1 VRVVGASAPMPNCR
15 ICEESP
21 DGPVREMVCSRRS
34 RQPFARV
41 VHLNTQQKRRRPGAH
56 ASRSRAMEIAAVLMF
71 FTAIV
76 GFVQQFDDPAW

>member
-1 VRVVGASAPMPNCR
+1 MPNCR

-21 DGPVREMVCSRRS
+21 AGPVREMVCSRRS

-41 VHLNTQQKRRRPGAH
+41 VHLNTQQMRHHPGA
-56 ASRSRAMEIAAVLMF
+56 AARSRAMEIAAVLMF